1 MASQLIHWQQIQIA
15 GKSCKYLIKNT
26 YKETNSSITY
36 KMEQEIWKS
45 IIKNKEETGYEVSNL
60 GNIRNTIR
68 PSKILKPS
76 LRSGYQSICI
86 SRNEKCKIHREV
98 AIAFLPNDDVKKKF
112 VNHID
117 GNKMNNKLDNL
128 EWVTP
133 TQNVKHAIDNKLIK
147 VTERRVTK
155 IDPDTKKEIET
166 YQSLK
171 IASEKTGTIDSAIIK
186 SCKGINNKAG
196 GYIWKYTDV
205 NNNEQENI
213 DLTEYKQ
220 LKDFPN
226 YRISK
231 EGKVYSIPYKKF
243 LKFQLNNDG
252 YPHVQLTNK
261 GKKKDYLVH
270 RLVAELFVNNPDPK
284 TKVQVNHIDMDKTN
298 FNSSNLE
305 WTTGSENMKHSYIT
319 KKKQIK

>member
-1 MASQLIHWQQIQIA
+1 
-15 GKSCKYLIKNT
+15 
-26 YKETNSSITY
+26 
-36 KMEQEIWKS
+36 MEKEIWKV
-45 IIKNKEETGYEVSNL
+45 IKIDDINDKYEVSNY
-60 GNIRNTIR
+60 GNIRNSDNSTKNLSCSSI
-68 PSKILKPS
+68 
-76 LRSGYQSICI
+76 RSGYKSICFNNGKKKT
-86 SRNEKCKIHREV
+86 SYKVHRLV
-98 AIAFLPNDDVKKKF
+98 ALTFLPNDDVKKKF

-171 IASEKTGTIDSAIIK
+171 IASEKTGIIDSCIIR
-186 SCKGINNKAG
+186 SCKGNDIKAG

-252 YPHVQLTNK
+252 YPHVQITHK

-305 WTTGSENMKHSYIT
+305 WTTGSENMLHKNAT
-319 KKKQIK
+319 NKKKLLENNPIKKNQK